1 MLYKKPE
8 MLKEFRLT
16 FALESETR
24 SLTLNTKGLRTKEQ
38 ERERENLGAPREVM
52 VSKFAFKAI
61 LMHDPVA
68 LLSLRGSPSVEHQRL
83 LHPNQRTSL

>member
-16 FALESETR
+16 FALENETR

-38 ERERENLGAPREVM
+38 ERERENLGTPREVM

-61 LMHDPVA
+61 LMHNPVTF
-68 LLSLRGSPSVEHQRL
+68 LSFRSPPSVEHQCL
-83 LHPNQRTSL
+83 LHSHKCTGL